1 MNPTTVVEM
10 DEDSY
15 MEMETTQIKGVDST
29 VRTTNAKL
37 GPRATLIIREKVM
50 THGRQ
55 LAKSDFTV
63 DLDGEDCHTN
73 VISRSVAKDQ
83 SRQVFLARI
92 NGNARCY
99 GHSECD
105 AIIMDQG
112 VVAAIPEVTANCV
125 DASLV
130 HEAAIGKIA
139 GGAAHQAD
147 DPGPDGERGGGAD
160 RQRFSEING
169 PRERGR
175 RRPLFLSAGMWYNT
189 GKILCKGGRAVRTIY
204 VDLVELDQSGALGLI
219 SSKVRI
225 LPAGGSDP
233 HGAGRDSGGGAPV
246 SGDGRAGWGILF
258 SFEDEELPE
267 LPFFAVPG
275 LELSARDR
283 DGNWYGRSEALG
295 EGVYCVTPE
304 GLPSECQRTW
314 AGFPAACWR
323 GEEVREMW
331 EPAPGLRV
339 YPSKAEAAGQIRL
352 IPLSELAPEALERGE

>member
-1 MNPTTVVEM
+1 MIDAIEQNLLREVADLDSLPVGAYNIRANGQLAGRNTTANIDIVTKDDKPGIDIYIRPFTKNESVHIPVILSQTGLTDLVYNDFHIGEGADVTIIAGCGIHNCGGGNAQHDGIHTFYLAKNAKLRYVEKHYGEGDGRGKQVMNPTTIVHLAEGAQ
-10 DEDSY
+10 

-139 GGAAHQAD
+139 GEQL
-147 DPGPDGERGGGAD
+147 
-160 RQRFSEING
+160 IK
-169 PRERGR
+169 
-175 RRPLFLSAGMWYNT
+175 LMT
-189 GKILCKGGRAVRTIY
+189 
-204 VDLVELDQSGALGLI
+204 LGLTE
-219 SSKVRI
+219 KE
-225 LPAGGSDP
+225 A
-233 HGAGRDSGGGAPV
+233 
-246 SGDGRAGWGILF
+246 
-258 SFEDEELPE
+258 EEQI
-267 LPFFAVPG
+267 V
-275 LELSARDR
+275 
-283 DGNWYGRSEALG
+283 N
-295 EGVYCVTPE
+295 
-304 GLPSECQRTW
+304 
-314 AGFPAACWR
+314 GF
-323 GEEVREMW
+323 
-331 EPAPGLRV
+331 L
-339 YPSKAEAAGQIRL
+339 K
-352 IPLSELAPEALERGE
+352 